1 MGNVRVIDVH
11 QSVYAVNDE
20 IAAKTR
26 VRLKEEKTFMVNLMS
41 SPGAGKTTTLIRT
54 ANMLGDRYRIG
65 VMEADID
72 SSVDA
77 EKMAAAGV
85 ASIQVHTGGEC
96 AMDAHMT
103 MQALDEFDTEGLD
116 LLVMENVGNL
126 VCPAE
131 TDTGASRNVVI
142 LSYPEGDDKPL
153 KYPLMFEV
161 CHVVLINKI
170 DTKEYFDFDDK
181 AVVERIHERNP
192 LAKVFFVSAKTGEG
206 FEEWVSWLDN
216 NIKEWIGGTV

>member
-26 VRLKEEKTFMVNLMS
+26 ARLKEEKTFMVNLMS
-41 SPGAGKTTTLIRT
+41 SPGAGKTTTLLRT
-54 ANMLGDRYRIG
+54 AKMLGDRYRIG

-103 MQALDEFDTEGLD
+103 MQALDEFDTEELD

-161 CHVVLINKI
+161 CHVVLINKT

-206 FEEWVSWLDN
+206 FEEWISWLDN

>member
-85 ASIQVHTGGEC
+85 DSIQVHTGGEC

-206 FEEWVSWLDN
+206 FEEWISWLDN